1 MFYTSRGAIQF
12 NCWDTAGQE
21 KGGSLPNDY
30 DDSPSAI
37 IMSDLK
43 SPNTY
48 NRSKLINYYNTLD
61 GWQQNVPIVLCG
73 NKFDIQA
80 ESITYPTKDN
90 LQVLLP
96 ANFLRNNHILR
107 NKEAKRV
114 AFCLKKNVI
123 SLFSVQSK
131 RQKKMLN
138 LQFLNPLKYLQSMVT
153 LMCNWS
159 NIGNKHCKHFASKIS
174 LVRKWKGPTTSLGH
188 PYFQAI
194 WQKQRFIEYISPH
207 VRPN

>member
-21 KGGSLPNDY
+21 KGGPLPNDY
-30 DDSPSAI
+30 HDSSCAI
-37 IMSDLK
+37 IMCDVTILD
-43 SPNTY
+43 TY
-48 NRSKLINYYNTLD
+48 NRPKLKTYYNHL
-61 GWQQNVPIVLCG
+61 GRRQQNIPIVLCG
-73 NKFDIQA
+73 NKFDIKA
-80 ESITYPTKDN
+80 ESITFPTKEN
-90 LQVLLP
+90 LKVLLP

-107 NKEAKRV
+107 NKEAKKSSI
-114 AFCLKKNVI
+114 LSEKKCC
-123 SLFSVQSK
+123 LFSVQFKKQK
-131 RQKKMLN
+131 RIHN

-153 LMCNWS
+153 LMRNWS

-188 PYFQAI
+188 PYFQSI